1 MLQELI
7 FIQAAAVELY
17 LLAVLLDQVVTAAAV
32 MVDFLLLTQQRQ
44 LPTQAVAVA
53 VVAEQLVSLA
63 VMAVQVL

>member
-44 LPTQAVAVA
+44 LPTQAAVAVA
-53 VVAEQLVSLA
+53 VAEQLVSLA
-63 VMAVQVL
+63 VTAVQVL